1 MKYVSFIPLRSGSK
15 GLPNKNILSLR
26 GKELYMYSVEQS
38 LRTSQKCFI
47 STDIES
53 ILFREF
59 DQDVEVFKRPQELA
73 GDEIVMKDV
82 ILDFLKRISINNL
95 SIILLQATSPL
106 RLDEDIENCKRLF
119 NKGDYSMVMSLSTKN
134 KVSSK
139 FGFISDEKFLPFS
152 NQFLFKN
159 RQQIPEVYGPNGAIY
174 IFRAKDF
181 MQKKTFPYDQIG
193 AYLMPKERS
202 LDIDSLEDFKL
213 VEKQLIQK
221 QRNSI

>member
-26 GKELYMYSVEQS
+26 GKELYMYSVEQA
-38 LRTSQKCFI
+38 LRTTHKCFI

-53 ILFREF
+53 ILFKEF
-59 DQDVEVFKRPQELA
+59 DNDVEVFKRPHELA
-73 GDEIVMKDV
+73 DDHIDMKDV
-82 ILDFLKRISINNL
+82 ILDFLKRISINEL

-119 NKGDYSMVMSLSTKN
+119 DKGDYSMVISLSTKN

-139 FGFISDEKFLPFS
+139 FGFLSGQKFLPFS
-152 NQFLFKN
+152 DQCLFKN
-159 RQQIPEVYGPNGAIY
+159 RQQIPEVCGPNGAIY

-181 MQKKTFPYDQIG
+181 MQKRTFPYGNIG

-202 LDIDSLEDFKL
+202 LDIDSIDDFKL
-213 VEKQLIQK
+213 VEKKL
-221 QRNSI
+221 SLH